1 MNTRDIAIT
10 ALGASILV
18 GGISYLFFTR
28 EDEDSKMLKKDRR
41 ARAELWG
48 LPYKHEDEDD
58 DYENN
63 NNKPLFWVK
72 NLFWR
77 KNDDEL
83 KKKEQKEKL
92 EKILDKYRGL
102 DDDDDDSDLSF
113 DSLLR
118 FGGQKR
124 KKTKKAMSR
133 KKTKTKKG
141 KKGKKGTREKTK

>member
-48 LPYKHEDEDD
+48 LPFEDEDD

-63 NNKPLFWVK
+63 NNKPLFSAQ

-92 EKILDKYRGL
+92 QKILDKYRGL
-102 DDDDDDSDLSF
+102 DDDDDDSDLSY

-133 KKTKTKKG
+133 KKTKTKKAL
-141 KKGKKGTREKTK
+141 KRKKGTREKTK

>member
-18 GGISYLFFTR
+18 GGISYLFFIR

-41 ARAELWG
+41 ARAELLG
-48 LPYKHEDEDD
+48 IPYEYEDEDDDYDD

-63 NNKPLFWVK
+63 NKL
-72 NLFWR
+72 
-77 KNDDEL
+77 
-83 KKKEQKEKL
+83 QKR
-92 EKILDKYRGL
+92 LDQYRGL
-102 DDDDDDSDLSF
+102 DDDDDSDLSY

-118 FGGQKR
+118 LGGQKR

-133 KKTKTKKG
+133 KKKTKKG
-141 KKGKKGTREKTK
+141 LKRKKGTKGKKGIRKKIK